1 MTLNCTLVG
10 GPASLRGGPPLEL
23 SIDAAAGTVGSAIH
37 EQLVRKFGAGTVT
50 VGGKDL
56 CGLVVGVSP
65 LVEAAILVDGGPAPL
80 RPRRQPG
87 GGSGSH
93 LVLTVDT
100 GAAAGTS
107 VPLRRGS
114 YTIGRSGTS
123 IAIPDPELSRE
134 HARLVV
140 GETDIVLI
148 DLESANGTFVNGER
162 IRSAKVSTAS
172 RIKCGE
178 SNFSLTFSDLP
189 GQVLAE
195 AGRSVA
201 EPIVVSGRIDAPNRA
216 VFLVTAVLPLAIG
229 VLLAVFTG
237 MWMFLAFSAAS
248 AVSLVVPALGNRRQ
262 RRALSAA
269 VRAAVEEDKTRRRRC
284 GPPLSMVA
292 LAAHQ
297 RKETPAKSSE
307 DGGVWLRLG
316 EAEQAPNI
324 RIEPAPNPSAI
335 PPAGHL
341 PVLLDPGRPLT
352 TLSGSRAATDGVL
365 RSLLM
370 QLAGYPQAAGTRV
383 VIQGQPGTLPL
394 TARYLPGVTLT
405 ATIDAALCAVRSS
418 RPPGWGHAVL
428 LIRGEALAAE
438 ADCVI
443 RDAAL
448 RHGWQV
454 LHFLQDRGKDPSS
467 DVHLSG
473 GTPAVMLNGG
483 ATAFVP
489 DLVPEEVFA
498 AYCRRLAG
506 GHPPDKEQ
514 VNSVPAACSLAEVL
528 PLAAGPTAKRWEANE
543 LSDGLAVPLGLGASG
558 PKLLDLQADGPHL
571 LVAGTTGSGKSE
583 LLRSLTLA
591 LALSYPPERVNFF
604 FIDFKGGSG
613 LVPLSGLVHCV
624 GVQTDLS
631 AADIDRTLTSLR
643 AEVRLREMRLS
654 AARVPDISAYRL
666 TAAAKEF
673 VLPNLVIVI
682 DEFRMLV
689 DDAPEVLRELLR
701 IAATG
706 RSLGIHL
713 VMATQR
719 PQGALTADIRANVTS
734 SIALRVQS
742 DMESVDIIHTK
753 EAAAIGVDA
762 PGRAFLARGT
772 EPAEEFQAASS
783 TSTPGGGGHTPVTV
797 HRTTDYLCRETDR
810 RGGPAS
816 ALTPVQAA
824 EPLATMVRTLCS
836 AQGRQS
842 PRRPV
847 APPLPEE
854 LGEPACDGPSP
865 APAPGGS
872 SRGEQEEPPAGQVRL
887 GLMDL
892 PARQQVE
899 PLGWGPAHHGHAAF
913 IGSAASGAEDALEL
927 TVHQVMN
934 GAADAHFY
942 FLDAPGSLLPLARA
956 PGTGAHA
963 GLHDIRRGVRIL
975 ERLVRELGDR
985 LASPTSSRL
994 PLILAITGW
1003 GSWVSAFRSGPLAW
1017 AEDLVHDLVRDGA
1030 RAQITLLISGERE
1043 LVTARFFGTL
1053 PNRFY
1058 FPAGSTEE
1066 SRALWPRMPAVPAV
1080 AGRAVAFGPVAG
1092 GGPAISQFHRRPAMK
1107 PYGRIRTGYPPAS
1120 PPPFRVEPLPLKIS
1134 APQVVALS
1142 SAALPP
1148 PGSGSSHP
1156 GSEKTA
1162 DRERSLSCQGATSGG
1177 QLDVTFGVAG
1187 DEPAPASFRMPGG
1200 GLFAVLGNPGSGRS
1214 NTLHALKALNPTKL
1228 WHACPSPSGP
1238 AGQAEAAG
1246 DFLKHLLIRAEAGAL
1261 SREGVL
1267 LVDDVDLLSPP
1278 ALRDLERLNALGCSL
1293 VVSAAYSPVLLQRV
1307 PLIMNARLAGVGLL
1321 LAPRSAA
1328 DGDLFGIRVE
1338 TEPAPP
1344 PGRGV
1349 LISGGRSCP
1358 VQVAW
1363 AGADG

>member
-10 GPASLRGGPPLEL
+10 GPASPRVGPPLEL
-23 SIDAAAGTVGSAIH
+23 SIDAPPGTEGSAIH

-56 CGLVVGVSP
+56 CGLVVGVAP
-65 LVEAAILVDGGPAPL
+65 LVEAAILVDGGSAPL

-87 GGSGSH
+87 GGSGSY
-93 LVLTVDT
+93 LVLTIDS
-100 GAAAGTS
+100 GAAAGTA

-162 IRSAKVSTAS
+162 IRSAEVSTAS
-172 RIKCGE
+172 RIRCGE

-201 EPIVVSGRIDAPNRA
+201 EPIVVSGRIDTPNRA

-248 AVSLVVPALGNRRQ
+248 AVSLVVPALGNHRQ

-297 RKETPAKSSE
+297 RKETPAKGSE
-307 DGGVWLRLG
+307 GGGVWLRLG

-365 RSLLM
+365 RCLLM
-370 QLAGYPQAAGTRV
+370 QLTGYPQAAGTHV
-383 VIQGQPGTLPL
+383 VIHGKPGSLPL

-405 ATIDAALCAVRSS
+405 ATIDAALCAVQSS

-438 ADCVI
+438 ADGVI
-443 RDAAL
+443 RDAGV

-454 LHFLQDRGKDPSS
+454 LHFLQDLGKDPSS

-528 PLAAGPTAKRWEANE
+528 PLAAGPTAERWEANE
-543 LSDGLAVPLGLGASG
+543 LSDGLVVPLGLGASG

-613 LVPLSGLVHCV
+613 LGPLSGLVHCV

-631 AADIDRTLTSLR
+631 AADMDRTLTSLR

-742 DMESVDIIHTK
+742 DMESVDIIHSK

-772 EPAEEFQAASS
+772 EPAEEFQGASLAS
-783 TSTPGGGGHTPVTV
+783 IPGGRDSAVTV

-810 RGGPAS
+810 TGGPAS

-824 EPLATMVRTLCS
+824 EPLATMVRSLCS
-836 AQGRQS
+836 AQERQS

-854 LGEPACDGPSP
+854 LGEPASDGPGP
-865 APAPGGS
+865 APAHGGS
-872 SRGEQEEPPAGQVRL
+872 SRGVQMEPRAGQVRL

-892 PARQQVE
+892 PAKQQVE
-899 PLGWGPAHHGHAAF
+899 PLAWGPAHHGHAAF
-913 IGSAASGAEDALEL
+913 IGSAASGAEAALEL
-927 TVHQVMN
+927 TVHQVIN
-934 GAADAHFY
+934 GAAEAHFY
-942 FLDAPGSLLPLARA
+942 FLDAPGSLLPLAGA

-963 GLHDIRRGVRIL
+963 GLHDLRRGVRIL
-975 ERLVRELGDR
+975 ERLVRELGER
-985 LASPTSSRL
+985 LASPASGRI

-1017 AEDLVHDLVRDGA
+1017 AEDLVQDLVRDGA
-1030 RAQITLLISGERE
+1030 RAGITLLLSGERE

-1058 FPAGSTEE
+1058 FPAGSSEE

-1092 GGPAISQFHRRPAMK
+1092 GGLATSQFYRSPAMK
-1107 PYGRIRTGYPPAS
+1107 LSGRSRTGYRAAS
-1120 PPPFRVEPLPLKIS
+1120 SPPFRVEPLPVKI
-1134 APQVVALS
+1134 AAREVVAL
-1142 SAALPP
+1142 ANPALPP
-1148 PGSGSSHP
+1148 AGPRSSLP
-1156 GSEKTA
+1156 CPEKTA
-1162 DRERSLSCQGATSGG
+1162 GRDSSLWWQGATRGG
-1177 QLDVTFGVAG
+1177 QRDVTFGVAG

-1200 GLFAVLGNPGSGRS
+1200 GLFAVLGNAGSGRS
-1214 NTLHALKALNPTKL
+1214 NTLRALKALNPTKL

-1238 AGQAEAAG
+1238 AGQTDAAG
-1246 DFLKHLLIRAEAGAL
+1246 DFLKHLLIQAEAGARP
-1261 SREGVL
+1261 REGIL
-1267 LVDDVDLLSPP
+1267 LVDDVDLLAPP
-1278 ALRDLERLNALGCSL
+1278 ALRDLERLNALGCSV

-1307 PLIMNARLAGVGLL
+1307 PLIMDARLAGAGLL
-1321 LAPRSAA
+1321 LAPRSTA
-1328 DGDLFGIRVE
+1328 DGDLFGIRFE
-1338 TEPAPP
+1338 TEPNPP